1 MPQSFII
8 VKMGKIN
15 TRIMEYF
22 QERWE
27 VKAKSL
33 LAEAMS
39 RGYSR
44 EDLLDFLEQIMEK
57 MENYRTLYSA
67 FTAFDN
73 NSFIFL
79 TSSVYN
85 YPSNPVRRKNGIR
98 FRDVQTLLRR

>member
-33 LAEAMS
+33 IAEAMS

-44 EDLLDFLEQIMEK
+44 EDLLDFLEQI

-85 YPSNPVRRKNGIR
+85 YPSNPVRRKNRIR